1 MKVNLKKIPKG
12 EIVNLSELRVG
23 NIAKIIQVE
32 SENICV
38 RKRLF
43 EMGVTKGTD
52 VEIKKFAPLGDPV
65 VVKIRGTE
73 LCVRKSELKKIKAK
87 VLK

>member
-1 MKVNLKKIPKG
+1 MKANLKKISKG
-12 EIVNLSELRVG
+12 EMVSLSELGAG
-23 NIAKIIQVE
+23 NIAKIIQLE
-32 SENICV
+32 SENLGV